1 MILHLKK
8 NLLFTAYLLFNVGLV
23 ALLLTVSYGYIIVA
37 LFVAGG
43 HARDVLSVIYQ
54 VFNMKKILR
63 RCPDIVDDEQRRS
76 TICCLVPVYNEDP
89 IVLKKNLDALTKQKL
104 SANTKVLV
112 MLLFDGLAE
121 HNIDLY
127 DSVVQLVDK
136 FDFSFGEERW
146 YRNWKTKE
154 DTRLVYNVGRYNNT
168 TIILSHKENNSGK
181 KDSLIIG
188 EKFITSRIH
197 EIEKIDVS
205 RVDFIYHT
213 DGDTVS
219 DENCLNE
226 MLKSLRDDPNLD
238 GVSGLLRTCGR
249 ANASCTE
256 QGFVMMQDFQYF
268 FSLIVRRMT
277 ESLLNST
284 TCLPGCSNMIR
295 IGTRTNV
302 AIGKYGNLPVN
313 ESSLVQTVTRMQGT
327 DRRYSTLLLKQGS
340 NLQMNWRAFV
350 HTEPPLTPVS
360 FINQRRRW
368 SSNAF
373 FNSFVLLYSR
383 SIPLYIRVSTLL
395 DICRVF
401 STLFRFVS
409 YFCFWIFIGDF
420 SLTNLIFLSLF
431 IVLPYVYAFVWIA
444 FIIPEWRQMLMGFF
458 LNKIFMPFLSVIAVT
473 KMFFTAT
480 NFAWGST
487 TVSDT
492 NVSPPEPVS
501 SPTHEARKDQKKTT
515 WQSFE
520 TLSLSHETPIP
531 PCQLSETW
539 SLSPGTSLPHPSPH
553 KEKTFFGATY

>member
-1 MILHLKK
+1 M
-8 NLLFTAYLLFNVGLV
+8 
-23 ALLLTVSYGYIIVA
+23 
-37 LFVAGG
+37 
-43 HARDVLSVIYQ
+43 
-54 VFNMKKILR
+54 
-63 RCPDIVDDEQRRS
+63 
-76 TICCLVPVYNEDP
+76 
-89 IVLKKNLDALTKQKL
+89 
-104 SANTKVLV
+104 
-112 MLLFDGLAE
+112 
-121 HNIDLY
+121 
-127 DSVVQLVDK
+127 
-136 FDFSFGEERW
+136 
-146 YRNWKTKE
+146 
-154 DTRLVYNVGRYNNT
+154 YNVGRYNNT
-168 TIILSHKENNSGK
+168 TVILSHKENNSGK

-188 EKFITSRIH
+188 EKFIPSRIP
-197 EIEKIDVS
+197 EIEEINVS

-226 MLKSLRDDPNLD
+226 MLKSLRDDPDLD
-238 GVSGLLRTCGR
+238 GVSGLRRTCGR

-256 QGFVMMQDFQYF
+256 QGFVLMQDSQYL
-268 FSLIVRRMT
+268 FSLIDRRMT

-295 IGTRTNV
+295 IGTRTDV
-302 AIGKYGNLPVN
+302 AIGKYGNLPAN
-313 ESSLVQTVTRMQGT
+313 ASSLVHTVTRMQGT
-327 DRRYSTLLLKQGS
+327 DRRYSTLLLRQGS

-373 FNSFVLLYSR
+373 FNFLLYST
-383 SIPLYIRVSTLL
+383 SIPLYIRVPTLF
-395 DICRVF
+395 DIGRVF

-409 YFCFWIFIGDF
+409 YFCFWTFIGDF
-420 SLTNLIFLSLF
+420 SITNLVFLSLF

-492 NVSPPEPVS
+492 KASPPEPVS
-501 SPTHEARKDQKKTT
+501 SPTHNARNDKKNTT
-515 WQSFE
+515 WQTFE
-520 TLSLSHETPIP
+520 ILSLSHGTPIP
-531 PCQLSETW
+531 PCQISDTLSP
-539 SLSPGTSLPHPSPH
+539 SPGTPLPHPSPH
-553 KEKTFFGATY
+553 MEKRFFGSGFFCDQPVPKQN